1 MPPQMRRRHSIDQV
15 SLHLSPAAP
24 PTDLHLRGAKKG
36 SAKSERRKLRSGDF
50 STVDL
55 DVVPD
60 ADGENTPFGSLTVTE
75 PKTEKSH
82 GLNTHT
88 TYVCDGRKATGQQV
102 LVERRYTDFVSLQ
115 GAIRRQYPA
124 LKGILPA
131 VPEKKV
137 LGKFKSSFIEKRRLG
152 LQDFLEAVVA
162 NQANYRFLAR
172 YLNTFM
178 DAPAV

>member
-1 MPPQMRRRHSIDQV
+1 MDHASPRPQAV
-15 SLHLSPAAP
+15 SSPADP
-24 PTDLHLRGAKKG
+24 HLRGAKKG

-50 STVDL
+50 SAVDV
-55 DVVPD
+55 DAVAA
-60 ADGENTPFGSLTVTE
+60 ADGENSPFASLTVTE

-88 TYVCDGRKATGQQV
+88 TYVCDGRKATGQRV
-102 LVERRYTDFVSLQ
+102 LVERRYTDFVGLQ
-115 GAIRRQYPA
+115 AAIRKQYPA
-124 LKGILPA
+124 LKSIHPA
-131 VPEKKV
+131 VPEKKM

-152 LQDFLEAVVA
+152 LQDFLGAVVA

-178 DAPAV
+178 NAPAL